1 MKKRYLLLLLLSL
14 FWFPFSIDAKE
25 GITNFFI
32 DATVQENGDIK
43 VKEVV
48 VLNGEFNGFERIID
62 YRNSNA
68 PIFNGSQES
77 FEGSDIYNGSGII
90 VEAIGEIPLYPEY
103 HFDILQKEPT
113 LFTENEDAAVGYYD
127 LYENLNGVTIR
138 SFMPSNGESRAFYFE
153 YTLQNMAIVHQ
164 DVAEIGWNFFSNELS
179 EYIEHLEIYIH
190 IPGNQNGL
198 YAWAHGPL
206 NGNIEVV
213 DQETIKITVDDLN
226 AYTAIDTRFVFNK
239 EVVPTSTKTTD
250 VEALPSILEVERLR
264 AEEANRERLKA
275 RILYYGLM
283 GLNGVWLVGLG
294 ALIFYMYCKYDKE
307 YKSDFMGKYF
317 RDFPKPYGP
326 EIVGYLFRKQ
336 VNTNE
341 LSAAILNLIADKV
354 VKFNK
359 LGKKDYELIYEPAKR
374 DLKESDQTLIAWLFG
389 NIGSDNRV
397 TLSAIKKAAKSN
409 YDSFLTNYEKWKNQ
423 VLKEANQYH
432 FFEASSKAK
441 GWSSLY
447 SVLGIILSIITMVT
461 LEILFLPI
469 VVLGASV
476 VSLIYFATITKRTKE
491 GNNDY
496 AKWKGLKNFLNDF
509 GSFETKDL
517 PQVTLW
523 EKYLVYATVF
533 GFANK
538 VAKTMK
544 IKFEEMPQSTY
555 TTTDLILDVH
565 YFNVIT
571 AFNRTIN
578 TSMNS
583 AVNTAI
589 STRSAAQSN
598 NSSSGGF
605 GGGFSS
611 GGGSFGGGG
620 GGGRF

>member
-1 MKKRYLLLLLLSL
+1 
-14 FWFPFSIDAKE
+14 
-25 GITNFFI
+25 
-32 DATVQENGDIK
+32 
-43 VKEVV
+43 
-48 VLNGEFNGFERIID
+48 
-62 YRNSNA
+62 
-68 PIFNGSQES
+68 
-77 FEGSDIYNGSGII
+77 
-90 VEAIGEIPLYPEY
+90 
-103 HFDILQKEPT
+103 
-113 LFTENEDAAVGYYD
+113 
-127 LYENLNGVTIR
+127 
-138 SFMPSNGESRAFYFE
+138 MPS
-153 YTLQNMAIVHQ
+153 
-164 DVAEIGWNFFSNELS
+164 
-179 EYIEHLEIYIH
+179 
-190 IPGNQNGL
+190 
-198 YAWAHGPL
+198 
-206 NGNIEVV
+206 
-213 DQETIKITVDDLN
+213 
-226 AYTAIDTRFVFNK
+226 
-239 EVVPTSTKTTD
+239 
-250 VEALPSILEVERLR
+250 
-264 AEEANRERLKA
+264 
-275 RILYYGLM
+275 
-283 GLNGVWLVGLG
+283 
-294 ALIFYMYCKYDKE
+294 
-307 YKSDFMGKYF
+307 
-317 RDFPKPYGP
+317 
-326 EIVGYLFRKQ
+326 
-336 VNTNE
+336 
-341 LSAAILNLIADKV
+341 
-354 VKFNK
+354 
-359 LGKKDYELIYEPAKR
+359 
-374 DLKESDQTLIAWLFG
+374 
-389 NIGSDNRV
+389 
-397 TLSAIKKAAKSN
+397 KKAAKRN

-423 VLKEANQYH
+423 VLKDANQYH

-533 GFANK
+533 GLANK